1 MPRPDQTT
9 FIDKVRRVQTAVI
22 AARGADR
29 RHFDFSGEVAPGV
42 RLLLSEV
49 GGKPLVFSLWTY
61 PQDIAQ
67 LCSDASVPATAALL
81 AIDGDQ
87 AREATAAG
95 HTVDLNQFSRSQ
107 TNPDLYYALFDHVSQ
122 RQIHTCLL
130 YTSPSPR
137 DGLLSRMPSSARK
150 KKTKI

>member
-9 FIDKVRRVQTAVI
+9 FIDKVRSVQTAVI

-29 RHFDFSGEVAPGV
+29 RHFNFSGEVAPGV
-42 RLLLSEV
+42 RLILSEV
-49 GGKPLVFSLWTY
+49 GGKPLIFSLWTY

-87 AREATAAG
+87 AREATATG
-95 HTVDLNQFSRSQ
+95 HTVDLSQFSRSQ

-122 RQIHTCLL
+122 RQIHTVLHRL
-130 YTSPSPR
+130 VPALATHP
-137 DGLLSRMPSSARK
+137 AAA
-150 KKTKI
+150 

>member
-1 MPRPDQTT
+1 MSRPVQTT
-9 FIDKVRRVQTAVI
+9 FVEKVRRVQKAVV

-42 RLLLSEV
+42 RLVLSEV
-49 GGKPLVFSLWTY
+49 GGRPLAFTLWTY

-87 AREATAAG
+87 AREATADG
-95 HTVDLNQFSRSQ
+95 HTVDLGQFSRSQ
-107 TNPDLYYALFDHVSQ
+107 TNPTLYYALLDHASQ
-122 RQIHTCLL
+122 RQIHTVLHRL
-130 YTSPSPR
+130 VP
-137 DGLLSRMPSSARK
+137 GLATRAAAA
-150 KKTKI
+150 